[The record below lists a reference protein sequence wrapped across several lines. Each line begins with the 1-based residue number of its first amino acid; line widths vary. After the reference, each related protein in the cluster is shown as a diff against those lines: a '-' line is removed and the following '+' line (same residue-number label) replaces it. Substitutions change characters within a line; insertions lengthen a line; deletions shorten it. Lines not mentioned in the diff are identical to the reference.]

1 MSFALHYARHLGRLL
16 ESIDPAGFDA
26 ALELIR
32 QAGMGGGKV
41 IVAGNGGS
49 AAIASHVAVDLTKT
63 AGIRAITF
71 NDADLITCFAND
83 FGYEHWLARAVES
96 YADAHDTIVL
106 ISSSGR
112 SPNIINAARKARA
125 IGAAVVTLSGFAPDN
140 PLRAE
145 GTVNLWVD
153 STLHN
158 FVEMTHQVWLLAMV
172 DVLAGVSPERVGAG
186 E

>member
-1 MSFALHYARHLGRLL
+1 MSFPLQYARHLGRLF
-16 ESIDPAGFDA
+16 ESVDPAGFDA

-32 QAGMGGGKV
+32 ETPARGGKV

-71 NDADLITCFAND
+71 NEAELITCFAND
-83 FGYEHWLARAVES
+83 YGYEHWLAKAVES
-96 YADAHDTIVL
+96 YADAHDTVVL

-112 SPNIINAARKARA
+112 SPNIVNAARQARA
-125 IGAAVVTLSGFAPDN
+125 MGASVVTLSGFAADN

-153 STLHN
+153 SSLYN

-172 DVLAGVSPERVGAG
+172 DILSGVSVSA
-186 E
+186 